1 VVRALIS
8 ALVLAACGSDGDTPS
23 CPPMPLYDITV
34 TSERTSAEVVRAER
48 EAIEA
53 GCLTPR
59 GEPAFSNTGGSAT
72 TGTDTGGTDTGA
84 TAGGNGEEPAA
95 SGSGGEP

>member
-1 VVRALIS
+1 
-8 ALVLAACGSDGDTPS
+8 
-23 CPPMPLYDITV
+23 MPLYDITV
-34 TSERTSAEVVRAER
+34 ASQRTSAEVVRAER
-48 EAIEA
+48 AAIEA

-72 TGTDTGGTDTGA
+72 TGTDTGGTDTGGTDAGA
-84 TAGGNGEEPAA
+84 TAGGNGEERAA